1 MKVYHAG
8 DDKAEKLLAR
18 IETRRQRLL
27 SDQVMA
33 RVRSVVTAIR
43 KHGDR
48 ALMKHIRESE
58 LSTLAA
64 REIQLKGAVD
74 AQPGDLPD
82 HEMRA
87 LDAAWEA
94 AQRFHRAQVPEGYT
108 QTNDGTMTGW
118 RIRPVP
124 SVGVVVPGGDR
135 PQLSTLILTVVP
147 ARLAG
152 VRRIAV
158 AVSPRAYLGSPAL
171 RYLLRRLELED
182 VFLMSGVHAVAALA
196 YGTES
201 VSRVSMIVAPG
212 GAEIQAAKL
221 LVARDT
227 AVDLRGG
234 PPEVAI
240 LADTSANAEVVAS
253 DLLCQLEHDPDAL
266 GVVLTTSERVARRV
280 DAKVKTRLRPLPK
293 DHPVREALK
302 RWGVILVCRSLEQA
316 CEVTNRIAPSRVQ
329 LLVDEPLRAADRLET
344 AAMVLMGPWTPPAL
358 ADVAAGVSHV
368 VPTMGGSAVRGPLG
382 VVDFVRTTALV
393 RVAAHHYPKLAATAR
408 TLAELEDLPLHEDSL
423 TAGER
428 GER

>member
-1 MKVYHAG
+1 MRVYHVG
-8 DDKAEKLLAR
+8 DDKAEKLLGR
-18 IETRRQRLL
+18 IDNRRGRLL
-27 SDQVMA
+27 SDQVLS
-33 RVRSVVTAIR
+33 RVRSVVAGIR

-64 REIQLKGAVD
+64 REIQLQGGVD
-74 AQPGDLPD
+74 AESGDLPD
-82 HEMRA
+82 HVMRA
-87 LDAAWEA
+87 LDATWEA
-94 AQRFHRAQVPEGYT
+94 AQRFYRAQVPEGYT
-108 QTNDGTMTGW
+108 QTNDGTILGW
-118 RIRPVP
+118 RVRPVP
-124 SVGVVVPGGDR
+124 SVGIVVPGSDR
-135 PQLSTLILTVVP
+135 PQLSTLILSVVP

-182 VFLMSGVHAVAALA
+182 VYLMSGVHAVAALA

-201 VSRVSMIVAPG
+201 VERVNMIVAPG
-212 GAEIQAAKL
+212 GAEIQAAKYI
-221 LVARDT
+221 VARDVT
-227 AVDLRGG
+227 VDLRGG

-240 LADTSANAEVVAS
+240 LADTSANPEMVAA

-280 DAKVKTRLRPLPK
+280 DARVKASLRGLAK

-316 CEVTNRIAPSRVQ
+316 CQVTNRIAPSRVQ
-329 LLVDEPLRAADRLET
+329 LLVEEPLRAADRLET
-344 AAMVLMGPWTPPAL
+344 AAMVLMGTWTPPAL

-368 VPTMGGSAVRGPLG
+368 VPTMGGSVMRGPLG
-382 VVDFVRTTALV
+382 VADFVRTSAIV
-393 RVAAHHYPKLAATAR
+393 RVSAHHFPKLATTAR
-408 TLAELEDLPLHEDSL
+408 TMAELEELPLHDTSL
-423 TAGER
+423 MAGER